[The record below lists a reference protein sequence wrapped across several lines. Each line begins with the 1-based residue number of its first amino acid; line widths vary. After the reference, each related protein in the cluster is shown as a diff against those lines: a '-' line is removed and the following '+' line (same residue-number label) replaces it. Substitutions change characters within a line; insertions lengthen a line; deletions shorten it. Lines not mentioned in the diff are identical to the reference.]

1 MEGFNVA
8 RLPYT
13 KGEAVEKLKNSI
25 ENYMKAIV
33 ERIRDE
39 KKRQA
44 FETITGERRVVVQRQ
59 LRE

>member
-1 MEGFNVA
+1 MP

-39 KKRQA
+39 KKKQA